1 MIRSMIFALTS
12 TAFAAVFLLPFSAH
26 SEVRDQDLL
35 AAICQNGKIGLDEC
49 AAARDYPN
57 GESCN
62 MKLSGDRAEGRFLGG
77 ETNYLLAV
85 YSSDCEAHAS
95 SFGGS
100 LLFEK
105 KGDAVSFKG
114 YHPGLVMRDC
124 LNFPAGGVG
133 DQLICSVSWMGQG
146 YQFQGVVEVKFNKD
160 QAGTI
165 STDFRN
171 LLEANDSIG
180 ARGANIID
188 CNQQLIYFGFDNLKA
203 GPDARTIALDLIYA
217 DKAMIDEICAKPDR
231 NAEAGDI
238 PLSEGEGYV
247 AEGEAK
253 TGHFIFK
260 LGKDSLTPVH

>member
-1 MIRSMIFALTS
+1 MTRSSLFAIAVLWLTG
-12 TAFAAVFLLPFSAH
+12 ALLQSSPTSA
-26 SEVRDQDLL
+26 SPNDVDLL
-35 AAICQNGKIGLDEC
+35 TTICQSGKMDEDEC
-49 AAARDYPN
+49 IAAQDYPN
-57 GESCN
+57 GENCN
-62 MKLSGDRAEGRFLGG
+62 IKLSGDRAEGRYFGG
-77 ETNYLLAV
+77 DTYYLLLV
-85 YSSDCEAHAS
+85 YNSDCEAHVS

-105 KGDAVSFKG
+105 IADNINFKG

-124 LNFPAGGVG
+124 LNFPANIG
-133 DQLICSVSWMGQG
+133 DRLICSIAWMGQG